1 MSMFCHQCQETA
13 GNTGCSMKQGVCGK
27 KAEIANLQD
36 LYIWSLKGISVVGN
50 KAAALDIYDERTAY
64 FIAKGLFTTITNA
77 NFDKTY
83 FVNAIN
89 ESITKRDALRAEI
102 SKSKGSPCN
111 CSLPECA
118 TWKPNTD
125 SDIEAKAES
134 GTGGWLEIENEDI
147 RSLKATVLYG
157 LKGMSAYLEHGY
169 QIVKGG
175 KDIFLFLM
183 EGLSKLADDSL
194 GQDDLLALVLKTGE
208 MGVQTM
214 KYLDEANAHYGDTEI
229 TEVNTGVGT
238 NPGILIS
245 GHDLVDLED
254 LLEQTKDADVD
265 VYSHCEM
272 LPAHYRP
279 FFKKYKNFIGNYGNA
294 WYLQKEE
301 INKFNGP
308 IFFTSNCL
316 IPPKGDYIDRIFTSG
331 PVGFEGCEHI
341 ADRPVGGRKDFSSL
355 IAKAKTCQPPEEL
368 ENGKIV
374 GGFGHKQVL
383 ALADKVIAAVKSGAI
398 KRFVVMGGCDGRHK
412 TRDYYTEVAKK
423 LPKDT
428 IILTAGCAKFK
439 YIKEEL
445 GDIGGIPRVLD
456 AGQCNDSYS
465 LAIIALELQKAFE
478 LNDINDLPLSFDI
491 AWYEQKAVIV
501 LLALLS
507 LGVKGIRL
515 GPTLPGFL
523 SPNVAKIIIDTFNLK
538 GITTADED
546 VKSMMAGV

>member
-13 GNTGCSMKQGVCGK
+13 MNTGCSMKQGVCGK
-27 KAEIANLQD
+27 KADVANLQD
-36 LYIWSLKGISVVGN
+36 LFIWSLKGISVWGT
-50 KAAALDIYDERTAY
+50 KANGLDIYNEKTAY

-77 NFDKTY
+77 NFDKQY
-83 FVNAIN
+83 FVNSIK
-89 ESITKRDALRAEI
+89 ESVKLRNALRDEFV
-102 SKSKGSPCN
+102 KEKGSNCD

-118 TWKPNTD
+118 TWEPKND

-147 RSLKATVLYG
+147 RSLKATILYG

-175 KDIFLFLM
+175 KDIFVFLM
-183 EGLSKLADDSL
+183 YGLSQLVDESLTADELL
-194 GQDDLLALVLKTGE
+194 GLVVKTGE

-214 KYLDEANAHYGDTEI
+214 KYLDEANAHYGNTEI
-229 TEVNTGVGT
+229 TEVNLGVGT
-238 NPGILIS
+238 NPGILIT
-245 GHDLVDLED
+245 GHDFVDLED
-254 LLEQTKDADVD
+254 LLEQTKDTGVD

-279 FFKKYKNFIGNYGNA
+279 FFKKYKNFVGNYGNA
-294 WYLQKEE
+294 WYLQKDEFK
-301 INKFNGP
+301 KFNGP
-308 IFFTSNCL
+308 VFFTSNCL
-316 IPPKGDYIDRIFTSG
+316 VPPKNDELDRIFTSG
-331 PVGFEGCEHI
+331 PVSYEGCVHI
-341 ADRPVGGRKDFSSL
+341 ADRPVGGHKDFSAV
-355 IAKAKTCQPPEEL
+355 IAKAKTCLPPEEI
-368 ENGKIV
+368 ESGKIV

-383 ALADKVIAAVKSGAI
+383 ALADKVIAAIKSGAI

-412 TRDYYTEVAKK
+412 TRSYFTDVAKK
-423 LPKDT
+423 LPNDT

-465 LAIIALELQKAFE
+465 LAVIAMELQKAFE
-478 LNDINDLPLSFDI
+478 LEDINDLPISFDI

-507 LGVKGIRL
+507 LGIKGIRL

-546 VKSMMAGV
+546 VKSMMAGE

>member
-1 MSMFCHQCQETA
+1 MFCHQCQETA
-13 GNTGCSMKQGVCGK
+13 MNTGCAMKQGVCGK

-36 LYIWSLKGISVVGN
+36 LFIWSLKGISVWGT
-50 KAAALDIYDERTAY
+50 KANESGIYNEKTAY

-77 NFDKTY
+77 NFDKAY
-83 FVNAIN
+83 FVNSIK
-89 ESITKRDALRAEI
+89 ESFKLRNSLRDEYLKI
-102 SKSKGSPCN
+102 KGSNSDCL
-111 CSLPECA
+111 LPECA
-118 TWKPNTD
+118 TWEPKND
-125 SDIEAKAES
+125 SDIEIKAES
-134 GTGGWLEIENEDI
+134 GTGGWLEIKNEDI
-147 RSLKATVLYG
+147 RSLKATILYG

-175 KDIFLFLM
+175 KDIFVFLM
-183 EGLSKLADDSL
+183 YALSKLVDESL
-194 GQDDLLALVLKTGE
+194 TSDDLLGLVLKTGE

-229 TEVNTGVGT
+229 TEVNTGVGS

-245 GHDLVDLED
+245 GHDFVDLED
-254 LLEQTKDADVD
+254 LLEQTKGAGVD
-265 VYSHCEM
+265 VYSHSEM

-279 FFKKYKNFIGNYGNA
+279 FFKKYKNFVGNYGNA

-301 INKFNGP
+301 IEKFNGP

-316 IPPKGDYIDRIFTSG
+316 IPPKSDYIDRIFTSG
-331 PVGFEGCEHI
+331 PVGFEGCTHI
-341 ADRPVGGRKDFSSL
+341 DDRPVGGHKDFSAV
-355 IAKAKTCQPPEEL
+355 IAKAKTCKPPEEL

-412 TRDYYTEVAKK
+412 TRSYYTEVAKK

-439 YIKEEL
+439 FIKEEL

-465 LAIIALELQKAFE
+465 LVVIALELQKAFE
-478 LNDINDLPLSFDI
+478 LNDINDLPISFDI

-523 SPNVAKIIIDTFNLK
+523 SPNVAGIIIDKFNLK
-538 GITTADED
+538 GINTADED